1 MDVKILGPGCQKCK
15 EVEKVLTEALM
26 EAGVTASIE
35 KISDFNQIA
44 KYGVFATPAMVVDG
58 QVKCVG
64 KVPSKAEVLVWL
76 KK

>member
-15 EVEKVLTEALM
+15 EVEKVLTEAFM